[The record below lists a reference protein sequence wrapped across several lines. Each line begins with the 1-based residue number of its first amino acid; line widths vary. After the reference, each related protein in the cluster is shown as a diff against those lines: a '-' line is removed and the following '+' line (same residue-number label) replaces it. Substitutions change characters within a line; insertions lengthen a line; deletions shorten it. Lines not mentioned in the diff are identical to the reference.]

1 MEIEIIKEILN
12 WIVYL
17 IGFIGI
23 IVILSGTLN
32 GFWMFLTKKSFWQV
46 RLVLVKHILLGLDFL
61 IGRDIIETV
70 ILKTDKA
77 LWIDLAI
84 LVLIIVVRVVFS
96 YFTSIEMKQI
106 EGEHGLKKL

>member
-1 MEIEIIKEILN
+1 VGTIK
-12 WIVYL
+12 
-17 IGFIGI
+17 
-23 IVILSGTLN
+23 
-32 GFWMFLTKKSFWQV
+32 GFWMFIKNQSFWEI

-96 YFTSIEMKQI
+96 YFTTKEMEQLK
-106 EGEHGLKKL
+106 GEHNLKKL

>member
-1 MEIEIIKEILN
+1 MEILKEILD
-12 WIVYL
+12 WVVFI

-23 IVILSGTLN
+23 LVILIGTIK
-32 GFWMFLTKKSFWQV
+32 GFWMFLRGSTFWEI

-70 ILKTDKA
+70 LLKTDKA

-84 LVLIIVVRVVFS
+84 LVLIIIIRVVFS
-96 YFTSIEMKQI
+96 YFTTREMEQLK
-106 EGEHGLKKL
+106 EEHNLKKL